1 MELDITSNILMKSAY
16 YVQSTAYLYIKLVNT
31 KMSANICLMT
41 LNKVYTRL
49 HYLKGII
56 VHLHTK
62 VQARLGEQQI
72 YINFFLVVVSNHVI
86 SRPLSLYYHICK

>member
-31 KMSANICLMT
+31 KMSTNICLMT

-56 VHLHTK
+56 VQKFTQK
-62 VQARLGEQQI
+62 FRQDWENNR
-72 YINFFLVVVSNHVI
+72 YI
-86 SRPLSLYYHICK
+86 